1 VYKNEE
7 ESRTAQ
13 SDVGVA
19 IYEREVNLSS
29 GIMKAQIDNL
39 STSSQNNKYQQYL
52 NRLDSFSMTLSDI
65 SDKYIKVSEG
75 KYIYGEAATDE
86 NLGSI
91 TSIGLFSGTNVKSL
105 QFNSKAVN
113 ELKQEE
119 LDYLATIQW
128 KKDLNFDGKGQAN
141 PSSNQASLNDY
152 FRDLRITVSAD
163 KESNDFLKDTQEAI
177 YKSLET
183 SYNNLVKVDKDDE
196 MLNLMK
202 FQAAF
207 TANAQIITA
216 VNEMIQTILGM
227 RR

>member
-1 VYKNEE
+1 MYKNEE

-105 QFNSKAVN
+105 QFN
-113 ELKQEE
+113 
-119 LDYLATIQW
+119 
-128 KKDLNFDGKGQAN
+128 
-141 PSSNQASLNDY
+141 
-152 FRDLRITVSAD
+152 
-163 KESNDFLKDTQEAI
+163 
-177 YKSLET
+177 
-183 SYNNLVKVDKDDE
+183 
-196 MLNLMK
+196 
-202 FQAAF
+202 
-207 TANAQIITA
+207 
-216 VNEMIQTILGM
+216 
-227 RR
+227 

>member
-1 VYKNEE
+1 
-7 ESRTAQ
+7 
-13 SDVGVA
+13 
-19 IYEREVNLSS
+19 
-29 GIMKAQIDNL
+29 M
-39 STSSQNNKYQQYL
+39 
-52 NRLDSFSMTLSDI
+52 
-65 SDKYIKVSEG
+65 
-75 KYIYGEAATDE
+75 
-86 NLGSI
+86 
-91 TSIGLFSGTNVKSL
+91 
-105 QFNSKAVN
+105 
-113 ELKQEE
+113 
-119 LDYLATIQW
+119 
-128 KKDLNFDGKGQAN
+128 NFDGKGQAN
-141 PSSNQASLNDY
+141 TSSNQASLNDY

-196 MLNLMK
+196 MFNLMK